1 MTLARVGVTQAA
13 RPHRG
18 SGPCALESISRR
30 SISQVRLARRQT
42 GFSLFE
48 IAIVLALVA
57 LLVGGVLLGSGLVA
71 QSRIKSLAKDFD
83 GLALAVAVYADRYG
97 ALPGDDPQAE
107 LRWVGKA
114 KNGTGDRRI
123 SGAYQAAPPA
133 GDPLTALTVDGANG
147 ESLNFWWH
155 LRLADL
161 VVAPPLAVTQVAQPL
176 NQFYGVVGV
185 EWEAL
190 GFPAL
195 AVCAANLPGDV
206 AIGIELQLDDGDPRR
221 GFIRAAKQTTDSQP
235 LAAAD
240 LTVTAFSAADKY
252 ILCRRLD

>member
-1 MTLARVGVTQAA
+1 MLAEIPVTQAA
-13 RPHRG
+13 RLVRD
-18 SGPCALESISRR
+18 SRPCALQSIPPR
-30 SISQVRLARRQT
+30 SIGQARLARRQT
-42 GFSLFE
+42 GFSLSE
-48 IAIVLALVA
+48 LVIVLALIA
-57 LLVGGVLLGSGLVA
+57 LLVGGILLGSGLVA
-71 QSRIKSLAKDFD
+71 QSRIKSLAKDFE
-83 GLALAVAVYADRYG
+83 GLALAVTVYADRYG

-107 LRWVGKA
+107 LRWVGKS
-114 KNGTGDRRI
+114 KNGTGDHRI

-133 GDPLTALTVDGANG
+133 GDPLTALTVDGASG

-161 VVAPPLAVTQVAQPL
+161 VVAPPPAVTQIAQPL
-176 NQFYGVVGV
+176 NHFYGVVGV
-185 EWEAL
+185 EWGAF

-195 AVCAANLPGDV
+195 ALCAANLPGDV

-221 GFIRAAKQTTDSQP
+221 GFIRAAKQSSDNQP

-240 LTVTAFSAADKY
+240 STVATFAAADKY